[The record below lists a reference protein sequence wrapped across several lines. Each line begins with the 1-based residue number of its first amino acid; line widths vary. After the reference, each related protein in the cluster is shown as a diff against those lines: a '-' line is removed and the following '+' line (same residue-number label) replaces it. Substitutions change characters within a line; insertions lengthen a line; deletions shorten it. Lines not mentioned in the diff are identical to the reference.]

1 MQHLQKGLAT
11 ATLALVFAA
20 CSPAVV
26 SEPATAHEANG
37 AAASS
42 NTVPNATSG
51 TYRLERTH
59 ASLTWKVMHKGLAK
73 YTARFVDFDATLQF
87 DANDPQKSTLEV
99 SIDPTSVRTDYPTG
113 KDYKFAQDED
123 FDAALAGKDW
133 FNAPKFSAI
142 TFTAT
147 GIERNGDNAGH
158 VTGDL
163 TFLGVTKS
171 VTLDVVLNGAKSNP
185 DKNTGALGFS
195 ATTSFNR
202 SEFGLTRYIPVIGD
216 QIEINLE
223 VEFYLDNES

>member
-1 MQHLQKGLAT
+1 MQHPQKAFAT
-11 ATLALVFAA
+11 AALALVFAA

-26 SEPATAHEANG
+26 SEPATANEAHG
-37 AAASS
+37 AVDGAGV
-42 NTVPNATSG
+42 VPDATSG

-59 ASLTWKVMHKGLAK
+59 ASLTWKVMHRGLAK
-73 YTARFVDFDATLQF
+73 YTARFIDFDATLQF

-99 SIDPTSVRTDYPTG
+99 SVDPTSVRTHYPTG
-113 KDYKFAQDED
+113 KDYKFAKDED
-123 FDAALAGKDW
+123 FDAAIAGKDW
-133 FNAPKFSAI
+133 LNAPGFSEI
-142 TFTAT
+142 TFVAT
-147 GIERNGDNAGH
+147 GIERDGDNAGH

-163 TFLGVTKS
+163 TFLGVTKP

-216 QIEINLE
+216 EIEIDLE